1 MPADGMRAEQRL
13 DPEGH
18 EAAARRPRLL
28 PWNLNSSTMMARTGT
43 ATFHQVIPAL
53 TFENSFMPRKLIAV
67 NSAISTTVIAKPSP
81 VTFFVIGL

>member
-1 MPADGMRAEQRL
+1 MAKTGM
-13 DPEGH
+13 
-18 EAAARRPRLL
+18 
-28 PWNLNSSTMMARTGT
+28 

-81 VTFFVIGL
+81 VTFFVTGL